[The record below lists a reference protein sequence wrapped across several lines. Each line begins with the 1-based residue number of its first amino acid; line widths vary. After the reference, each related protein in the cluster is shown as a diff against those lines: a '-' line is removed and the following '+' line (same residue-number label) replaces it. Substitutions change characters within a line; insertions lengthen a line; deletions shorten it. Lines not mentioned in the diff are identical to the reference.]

1 MIPCTSCQWNTKW
14 LAQTWQ
20 MAPCQ
25 NHGFLRVARTRV
37 AGSKASIMFCH
48 FCVQF
53 IYAQSM
59 VIPFYKI
66 PCDFFPGV
74 VEHFI
79 YFCDAIASWQNPHAE
94 LKDMFYKI
102 LHGFK
107 PKWEIRLGLN
117 FLTSSQ
123 FLSRRGWQPNTV
135 SSGRLQFISL
145 CEKNIRN
152 DDTGKTKLF
161 FPLHPLFLSL
171 SLSRIA
177 SNVFLIEKIKLH
189 VIVEL
194 FSRRNS
200 NLQPLTAT

>member
-1 MIPCTSCQWNTKW
+1 
-14 LAQTWQ
+14 
-20 MAPCQ
+20 
-25 NHGFLRVARTRV
+25 
-37 AGSKASIMFCH
+37 MFCH

-107 PKWEIRLGLN
+107 AQVGEQAWAQFSDQFPIPLKERL
-117 FLTSSQ
+117 
-123 FLSRRGWQPNTV
+123 
-135 SSGRLQFISL
+135 
-145 CEKNIRN
+145 
-152 DDTGKTKLF
+152 
-161 FPLHPLFLSL
+161 
-171 SLSRIA
+171 
-177 SNVFLIEKIKLH
+177 
-189 VIVEL
+189 
-194 FSRRNS
+194 
-200 NLQPLTAT
+200 ATQYGV